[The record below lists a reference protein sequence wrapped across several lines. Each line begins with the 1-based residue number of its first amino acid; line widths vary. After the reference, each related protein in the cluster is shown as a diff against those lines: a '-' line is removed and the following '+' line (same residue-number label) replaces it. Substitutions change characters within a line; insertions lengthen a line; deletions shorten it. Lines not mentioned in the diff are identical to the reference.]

1 MMTMTIDEMRRK
13 LQGRLKASRFAHS
26 IGVADTAVKLAKRFG
41 VDTEKAYIAG
51 LLHDCAREFEDSQL
65 PAEATKR
72 KIEIGEVESEMPLLL
87 HSYIGAVM
95 IKEVY
100 GVDDSEISQAI
111 WRHTV
116 GGRNMTA
123 LDKIIYFADMI
134 EPHRNYPGV
143 DHLRELAE
151 TAGLDDMLLEGL
163 SESIIFVIQK
173 NSLIHPNTVITRNE
187 ILRSK
192 EGIGSRE

>member
-1 MMTMTIDEMRRK
+1 MTMTIDEMRRK

-65 PAEATKR
+65 PAEATKHN
-72 KIEIGEVESEMPLLL
+72 IEIGEVESKMPLLL

-100 GVDDSEISQAI
+100 GVDDPEISQAI

-134 EPHRNYPGV
+134 EPHRNYPSV

-187 ILRSK
+187 ILLTRY
-192 EGIGSRE
+192 

>member
-1 MMTMTIDEMRRK
+1 MTIDEMRRL
-13 LQGRLKASRFAHS
+13 LQSRLKKSRFAHS

-65 PAEATKR
+65 PAEASKR
-72 KIEIGEVESEMPLLL
+72 GIEIGEIEVRMPLLL
-87 HSYIGAVM
+87 HSYIGAMM
-95 IKEVY
+95 IKETY
-100 GVDDSEISQAI
+100 GVDDPEISQAI

-116 GGRNMTA
+116 GGRNMTD

-134 EPHRNYPGV
+134 EPHRDYPGV

-151 TAGLDDMLLEGL
+151 TASLDDMLLAGL
-163 SESIIFVIQK
+163 SESIIFIVQK

-187 ILRSK
+187 ILMRNWK
-192 EGIGSRE
+192 

>member
-1 MMTMTIDEMRRK
+1 MTIDEMRRL
-13 LQGRLKASRFAHS
+13 LQSRLKKSRFAHS
-26 IGVADTAVKLAKRFG
+26 IGVADTAVKLAKKFG

-65 PAEATKR
+65 PAEAIKR
-72 KIEIGEVESEMPLLL
+72 GIEIGEVEERMPLLL
-87 HSYIGAVM
+87 HSYIGAMM

-100 GVDDSEISQAI
+100 DVDDSEISQAI

-116 GGRNMTA
+116 GGRNMTP

-134 EPHRNYPGV
+134 EPHRDYPGV
-143 DHLRELAE
+143 EHLRELAD
-151 TAGLDDMLLEGL
+151 TSTLDDMMLEGL
-163 SESIIFVIQK
+163 SQSITFIVQK

-187 ILRSK
+187 ILLMRK
-192 EGIGSRE
+192 

>member
-1 MMTMTIDEMRRK
+1 
-13 LQGRLKASRFAHS
+13 
-26 IGVADTAVKLAKRFG
+26 
-41 VDTEKAYIAG
+41 
-51 LLHDCAREFEDSQL
+51 
-65 PAEATKR
+65 
-72 KIEIGEVESEMPLLL
+72 MPLLL

-100 GVDDSEISQAI
+100 DVDDPEISQAI

-187 ILRSK
+187 ILLTRY
-192 EGIGSRE
+192 

>member
-51 LLHDCAREFEDSQL
+51 LLHDCAREFEDAQL

-72 KIEIGEVESEMPLLL
+72 NIEIGEVESKMPLLL

-100 GVDDSEISQAI
+100 GVDDPEISQAI

-187 ILRSK
+187 ILLTRY
-192 EGIGSRE
+192 

>member
-65 PAEATKR
+65 PAEAIKR
-72 KIEIGEVESEMPLLL
+72 NIEIGEVESKMPLLL

-100 GVDDSEISQAI
+100 GVDDPEISQAI

-187 ILRSK
+187 ILLTRY
-192 EGIGSRE
+192 

>member
-41 VDTEKAYIAG
+41 IDTEKAYIAG
-51 LLHDCAREFEDSQL
+51 LLHDCAREFEDAQL
-65 PAEATKR
+65 PAEAVKR
-72 KIEIGEVESEMPLLL
+72 NIEIGEVESKMPLLL

-100 GVDDSEISQAI
+100 GVDDPEISQAI

-187 ILRSK
+187 ILLTRY
-192 EGIGSRE
+192 